1 MPGDNMIVYEERE
14 IGSTGR
20 TRARLRE
27 GWVSTSAEDGTVLLQ
42 SAETEHRITSTA
54 QMLHD
59 EGQSR
64 MEVEVQL
71 REEQD
76 RCRAAEAELSAA
88 LKLLED
94 EKERCRS
101 LVAQMDSGTDHAHS
115 LLRTWLR
122 EQRLA
127 HKFDAF
133 ARLLGEGGAPD
144 DVAFLEDEDIAELD
158 LLRLEER
165 RLRAAIQLMRAGD
178 GAQAPNGSPVSRS
191 VPPLSPMPR
200 TTDAGSDLAAALRM
214 MTESG
219 LLAPEVARALVASVA
234 DGGAAGKT
242 KLAVSSPSPAASS
255 PSPVRQSPDVD
266 GSTDAVATIQRF
278 ARGRMLRRQLDD
290 IKSEESKR
298 HLRRQRSRTFLN
310 EEARAQ
316 SPRDRELLNRG
327 RVFMASPRAAVPL
340 EQSVVTAQSMW
351 RGRSLRARLEAA
363 TTASLTE
370 SEEDAATRIQA
381 ALRGAKA
388 RREVSEL
395 LTAQLEELEREHAQH
410 TPHDNNDKDEH
421 HRFPSMSPRL
431 ASPREIIGNVD
442 KMDDRDVRK
451 IAVQTLSRV
460 FTRAHKA
467 QDDGWP
473 SA

>member
-1 MPGDNMIVYEERE
+1 
-14 IGSTGR
+14 
-20 TRARLRE
+20 
-27 GWVSTSAEDGTVLLQ
+27 
-42 SAETEHRITSTA
+42 
-54 QMLHD
+54 
-59 EGQSR
+59 
-64 MEVEVQL
+64 
-71 REEQD
+71 
-76 RCRAAEAELSAA
+76 
-88 LKLLED
+88 
-94 EKERCRS
+94 
-101 LVAQMDSGTDHAHS
+101 
-115 LLRTWLR
+115 
-122 EQRLA
+122 
-127 HKFDAF
+127 
-133 ARLLGEGGAPD
+133 
-144 DVAFLEDEDIAELD
+144 
-158 LLRLEER
+158 
-165 RLRAAIQLMRAGD
+165 
-178 GAQAPNGSPVSRS
+178 
-191 VPPLSPMPR
+191 
-200 TTDAGSDLAAALRM
+200 
-214 MTESG
+214 
-219 LLAPEVARALVASVA
+219 
-234 DGGAAGKT
+234 
-242 KLAVSSPSPAASS
+242 
-255 PSPVRQSPDVD
+255 
-266 GSTDAVATIQRF
+266 
-278 ARGRMLRRQLDD
+278 MLRRQLDD